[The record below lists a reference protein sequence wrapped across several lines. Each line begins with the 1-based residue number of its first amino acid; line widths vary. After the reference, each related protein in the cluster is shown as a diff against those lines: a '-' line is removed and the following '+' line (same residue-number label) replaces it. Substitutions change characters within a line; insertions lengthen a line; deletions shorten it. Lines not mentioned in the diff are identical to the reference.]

1 MSSFKDTSIDDL
13 DSFLISGVD
22 PVKPGLE
29 NVTIG
34 DDDEYVCTPTEE
46 SAIFLDA
53 IASECATVDEF
64 YTLVEENAVEWE
76 MCGLIEDASVAL
88 EAVKRMKIDN
98 WRDVNR
104 GRVAGSEAIRMA
116 KRDNSPDYKKYKKYR
131 DLYFKYKK
139 KIEKKYG
146 NRAKIAAR
154 RSIANSQR
162 KSACVK
168 SAQGAGITKKL
179 DTTIKKLDKDG
190 RNGTAIK
197 ESGK

>member
-22 PVKPGLE
+22 PIKPGLE

-104 GRVAGSEAIRMA
+104 GRVAGGEAIRMA

-131 DLYFKYKK
+131 NKK
-139 KIEKKYG
+139 
-146 NRAKIAAR
+146 
-154 RSIANSQR
+154 
-162 KSACVK
+162 
-168 SAQGAGITKKL
+168 
-179 DTTIKKLDKDG
+179 
-190 RNGTAIK
+190 
-197 ESGK
+197 